1 MIRRLLS
8 RFKLKAL
15 ERQRAIVLEALRLP
29 VPTQAIA
36 AYRSKASLATIN
48 GLKAAVDEASR
59 ARFEERVQT
68 VLKMRGSA

>member
-15 ERQRAIVLEALRLP
+15 ERQRANVLEALRLP

-48 GLKAAVDEASR
+48 GLKAAVDDATR